1 VSEPGPGQGEPTVVA
16 LDESL
21 LNTKLQA
28 HLLTGDIGQAG
39 ALFAETSA
47 VGATLGNTDTIVD
60 SEAELAV
67 LAMDGGRWAEAA
79 EHLERALTII
89 DEHRMHDYAASALP
103 FAAAARLAVHR
114 GDLQEAHRQL
124 TQAMRARPACT
135 YVMHVCAAI
144 GCGCSG

>member
-1 VSEPGPGQGEPTVVA
+1 M
-16 LDESL
+16 
-21 LNTKLQA
+21 
-28 HLLTGDIGQAG
+28 
-39 ALFAETSA
+39 
-47 VGATLGNTDTIVD
+47 GATLGNTDTIVD

-89 DEHRMHDYAASALP
+89 DEHRMHDYAASVLP

-124 TQAMRARPACT
+124 TQANAGPSG
-135 YVMHVCAAI
+135 MHVCHARMCCHRMWMLWVTAPAATAAAR
-144 GCGCSG
+144 SPRA